1 MRSPDNPGPGAQWR
15 KELDVKQMFMFKNL
29 YIPEAPAE
37 NVDALQAL
45 QRVLKLVWAEHER
58 LGQGVCP
65 FIIDR

>member
-1 MRSPDNPGPGAQWR
+1 
-15 KELDVKQMFMFKNL
+15 MFMFKNL

-58 LGQGVCP
+58 LGRGVCP
-65 FIIDR
+65 FIIDRLPEIVPA